1 MGVYLFL
8 IFAAAALAA
17 VMKMATGNN
26 YKRGVYL
33 FIIFF
38 ALIFVSC
45 FRKDTVGGDLQN
57 YIPLFESAKYSSWSE
72 YLSLPKYGF
81 IFLIYNKLLC
91 SIGDNYTVLLIGT
104 SLFNLIAV
112 AVFVKR
118 YSLIPWLSIVMYICM
133 GFYGRTFNSLR
144 SSMALAIL
152 LYSIP
157 FILERKFLKFLIVYI
172 CAFIVHKSVFPFF
185 VAYFFARRRLPLK
198 IMVPVAAFLFVA
210 ASELS
215 PLLNSILVLYDPSY
229 IGSETSGGGYA
240 YFMILVAIAIFCN
253 VFKNKYESPANALL
267 FNMLVVGMCIQPFA
281 SQISYINRIVI
292 FFTIALII
300 VIPNSVATI
309 KSKDLRL
316 LVESALL
323 ICFVAYFVNVDMRID
338 PATGT
343 NNQAVI
349 PYLFAWQ

>member
-1 MGVYLFL
+1 MGIYLFL
-8 IFAAAALAA
+8 IFLSVALAA
-17 VMKMATGNN
+17 VMKMATRNN
-26 YKRGVYL
+26 YNRVVYL

-57 YIPLFESAKYSSWSE
+57 YIPLFESAKYSSWAE
-72 YLSLPKYGF
+72 YLSLPKYGP

-91 SIGDNYTVLLIGT
+91 SIGDHYTVLLIGT
-104 SLFNLIAV
+104 SFFNLIAV

-118 YSLIPWLSIVMYICM
+118 YSRIPWLSIVIYICM

-144 SSMALAIL
+144 SSMAMAIL

-157 FILERKFLKFLIVYI
+157 FLLERKFLRFLIVYI
-172 CAFIVHKSVFPFF
+172 CAFIVHKSVFPFI
-185 VAYFFARRRLPLK
+185 VAYFFAGRRLHLK
-198 IMVPVAAFLFVA
+198 FMVPIAAFLFVV

-215 PLLNSILVLYDPSY
+215 PLLNGILVLYNSSY

-253 VFKNKYESPANALL
+253 IFKDKLESPANTLM
-267 FNMLVVGMCIQPFA
+267 FNMLVIGMCIQPFA
-281 SQISYINRIVI
+281 SQISFINRIVI

-300 VIPNSVATI
+300 VIPSSVATI
-309 KSKDLRL
+309 KSKDMRL

-323 ICFVAYFVNVDMRID
+323 LCFVAYFVNFDMRID

>member
-1 MGVYLFL
+1 MEIYLFL
-8 IFAAAALAA
+8 IFASVALAA
-17 VMKMATGNN
+17 VMKMATRNH
-26 YKRGVYL
+26 YSRETYL
-33 FIIFF
+33 FLIFF
-38 ALIFVSC
+38 ILIFVSC
-45 FRKDTVGGDLQN
+45 FRKDSVGGDLQN

-81 IFLIYNKLLC
+81 IFLTYNKLLC
-91 SIGDNYTVLLIGT
+91 SIGDHYTVLLIGT

-118 YSLIPWLSIVMYICM
+118 YSLIPWLSIVVFICL
-133 GFYGRTFNSLR
+133 GLYGRTFNSLR
-144 SSMALAIL
+144 SSMAMAIL

-157 FILERKFLKFLIVYI
+157 FILDRKFLKFLIVFI
-172 CAFIVHKSVFPFF
+172 CAFIVHKSVFPFV
-185 VAYFFARRRLPLK
+185 VAYFLVDKRLPLK
-198 IMVPVAAFLFVA
+198 IMVPVAAFLFVV

-240 YFMILVAIAIFCN
+240 YFMMLVVIAVFCSI
-253 VFKNKYESPANALL
+253 FKNKRESSANTLL

-281 SQISYINRIVI
+281 SQISFINRMTI

-323 ICFVAYFVNVDMRID
+323 LCFVAYFVNVDMRID

-349 PYLFAWQ
+349 PYLFVWQ

>member
-1 MGVYLFL
+1 MGIYLFL
-8 IFAAAALAA
+8 IFLSVALAA
-17 VMKMATGNN
+17 VMKMATRNN
-26 YKRGVYL
+26 YNRVVYL

-57 YIPLFESAKYSSWSE
+57 YIPLFESAKYSSWAE
-72 YLSLPKYGF
+72 YLSLPKYGP

-91 SIGDNYTVLLIGT
+91 SIGDHYTVLLIGT
-104 SLFNLIAV
+104 SFFNLIAV

>member
-1 MGVYLFL
+1 MGMYLFL
-8 IFAAAALAA
+8 IFAAITLAS
-17 VMKMATGNN
+17 VMKMATRNH
-26 YKRGVYL
+26 YKRGIYL

-118 YSLIPWLSIVMYICM
+118 YSLIPWLSIVIYICM

-172 CAFIVHKSVFPFF
+172 CAFIVHKRVFPFF
-185 VAYFFARRRLPLK
+185 VAYFFAGRRLPLK
-198 IMVPVAAFLFVA
+198 IMVPAAAFLFVA

-215 PLLNSILVLYDPSY
+215 PLLNSILVLYDPTY

-253 VFKNKYESPANALL
+253 VFKNKHESSANTLL

-281 SQISYINRIVI
+281 SQISFINRIVI

-323 ICFVAYFVNVDMRID
+323 LCFVAYFVNIDMRID